1 MTDNLDLLLSRPLDE
16 PADATFSARVLAGI
30 GRMRARDDS
39 IEIAAWVL
47 AACCIAALLP
57 MTGAGQVVALS
68 ASQLAV
74 SMPFA
79 LGIALLLLT
88 RLVIDVVPE

>member
-1 MTDNLDLLLSRPLDE
+1 
-16 PADATFSARVLAGI
+16 
-30 GRMRARDDS
+30 
-39 IEIAAWVL
+39 
-47 AACCIAALLP
+47 